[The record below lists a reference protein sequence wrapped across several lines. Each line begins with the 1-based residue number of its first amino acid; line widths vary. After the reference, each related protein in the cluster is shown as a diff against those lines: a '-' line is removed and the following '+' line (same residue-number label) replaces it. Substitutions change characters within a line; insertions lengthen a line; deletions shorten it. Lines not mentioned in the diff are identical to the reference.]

1 MPNVDTKGRNY
12 VTLRSVIDDYII
24 TLDGDDYVSNVSD
37 AALRNIA
44 LRGIREFGFDVSSR
58 VKSLKLSVDS
68 TNNTVALPADYV
80 DIVKLGIVGGDGI
93 LYVMGHNKNLNYS
106 MKIKTGVDNP
116 DTEDVDE
123 SLPTTEDFDGTPL
136 NIDANSV
143 NDLEDSKTGTG
154 DASSSDYDFYIF
166 ENYIFQGGIG
176 RMYGLGGGH
185 LRGEYRINLDQN
197 RIEISTDSGTSEVV
211 LEYIADEARSG
222 NPVIHV
228 YAEEALRCYIYYKL
242 CERKASVPANEKAR
256 ARAEYYNERR
266 KAKARLSNF
275 SKEEALKTIRQNFK
289 MSPKY

>member
-80 DIVKLGIVGGDGI
+80 DIVKLGVVGGDGI

-106 MKIKTGVDNP
+106 MKIKTGVDDPN
-116 DTEDVDE
+116 TEDVDE

-143 NDLEDSKTGTG
+143 NDLEDSKSGTG

>member
-80 DIVKLGIVGGDGI
+80 DIVKLGVVGGDGI

-106 MKIKTGVDNP
+106 MKIKTGVDDPN
-116 DTEDVDE
+116 TEADE
-123 SLPTTEDFDGTPL
+123 SLPTTEDFDSTPL
-136 NIDANSV
+136 DIDANSV
-143 NDLEDSKTGTG
+143 NDLEDSKSGTG